1 MIPCLRSLV
10 AAFCA
15 VLALAASA
23 HAQGAETVA
32 RVLVVQGRATVT
44 RGPAGPP
51 QALAAQ
57 AALQRGD
64 TVQTEAGA
72 RVRIG
77 FDDQT
82 TITLGEL
89 TTLRIIRAGSS
100 AQGGPAP
107 VRAFASSGALR
118 IVSPRVGT
126 EVWTPTA
133 IVAVRGTDWM
143 MQVDPGGTAVL
154 SAQGKVAVS
163 NARGDVRGAVLLTP
177 GEGSDVHEGKAPTP
191 PGRWAPD
198 RIRALERATTL
209 P

>member
-1 MIPCLRSLV
+1 MMIRCLRSLV
-10 AAFCA
+10 AVLCA
-15 VLALAASA
+15 VLALATSA
-23 HAQGAETVA
+23 HAQGAATVA
-32 RVLVVQGRATVT
+32 RVLAVQGRATVT

-89 TTLRIIRAGSS
+89 TTLRITRAGT
-100 AQGGPAP
+100 AP
-107 VRAFASSGALR
+107 VRAFAPAGAIR

-143 MQVDPGGTAVL
+143 MQVDPGGSTAVL
-154 SAQGKVAVS
+154 SADGKVAVS
-163 NARGDVRGAVLLTP
+163 NARRDVRGTVLLTP

-191 PGRWAPD
+191 PGRWGPE
-198 RIRALERATTL
+198 RIRALERATAL